1 MKTHA
6 LYVAGAAL
14 MIALSSCDRDLD
26 LAHAYNNGSSSKP
39 YEFDAD
45 FNPDDYTDFGTFVVG
60 DRNICWQDP
69 HIPRYMLWLDGKI
82 SVGKYDDSGLFTTY
96 WSADN
101 SLQQVSASPW
111 LEENVNALTSDMEVF
126 GKCIEPVSGFYDG
139 GAWFIGVHKLMDG
152 RLAGFFH
159 AESHWPGV
167 SAAYK
172 SIGVTYSS
180 DNGLTWETGR
190 RILSGTD
197 PKPEN
202 PAGQGESYGLGDGCV
217 VWNDAHKVWICYYSG
232 YCDDPGNYMIT
243 MACSEDPAGAAGTW
257 KKWDGKAFTVEGC
270 NGRVKRYK
278 WYSIQV
284 YLGKDTDGKKVYRR
298 FSGRDKNELL
308 RQIAQAEAELK
319 ETKEKSETKTLGE
332 ALEEYIVSRTAVCS
346 PSTIRGYRSVQRNAL
361 SELQNRP
368 IDEISQIELQKFM
381 NEYAKTHSPKTCR
394 NVHGLLSSILQNNR
408 PGFTIKTTLPQ
419 KELSDIY
426 VPDEKEISQIAELI
440 RGNPLEIPFLLA
452 TQCGLRESEITALN
466 ISNVHDDYI
475 MVTEAYV
482 LDENGVYQ
490 KKAPKSYAGYR
501 KIPISKAFANILC
514 KAADED
520 GRVVAMRSIN
530 ICNNWIRFRDKNGF
544 DENMNFHALRHHYA
558 SKCLLIGMPQKYI
571 AEIMGH
577 SSTRMIE
584 QVYQHV
590 FGSAME
596 EYANKIRNKMDDFC
610 KNYSKPD
617 NTIDN
622 T

>member
-45 FNPDDYTDFGTFVVG
+45 FNPNDYTDFGTFVVG
-60 DRNICWQDP
+60 DRNICRQDP

-126 GKCIEPVSGFYDG
+126 GKRIEPVSGFYDG

-257 KKWDGKAFTVEGC
+257 K
-270 NGRVKRYK
+270 NGMAKH
-278 WYSIQV
+278 
-284 YLGKDTDGKKVYRR
+284 
-298 FSGRDKNELL
+298 
-308 RQIAQAEAELK
+308 
-319 ETKEKSETKTLGE
+319 
-332 ALEEYIVSRTAVCS
+332 S
-346 PSTIRGYRSVQRNAL
+346 PS
-361 SELQNRP
+361 
-368 IDEISQIELQKFM
+368 
-381 NEYAKTHSPKTCR
+381 
-394 NVHGLLSSILQNNR
+394 
-408 PGFTIKTTLPQ
+408 
-419 KELSDIY
+419 
-426 VPDEKEISQIAELI
+426 
-440 RGNPLEIPFLLA
+440 
-452 TQCGLRESEITALN
+452 
-466 ISNVHDDYI
+466 
-475 MVTEAYV
+475 
-482 LDENGVYQ
+482 
-490 KKAPKSYAGYR
+490 
-501 KIPISKAFANILC
+501 
-514 KAADED
+514 KAAT
-520 GRVVAMRSIN
+520 GRHNSAAQTSRSPTSIP
-530 ICNNWIRFRDKNGF
+530 
-544 DENMNFHALRHHYA
+544 
-558 SKCLLIGMPQKYI
+558 MP
-571 AEIMGH
+571 AEIRRSCG
-577 SSTRMIE
+577 T
-584 QVYQHV
+584 
-590 FGSAME
+590 
-596 EYANKIRNKMDDFC
+596 
-610 KNYSKPD
+610 
-617 NTIDN
+617 T

>member
-101 SLQQVSASPW
+101 SLRQVSASPW
-111 LEENVNALTSDMEVF
+111 LDENVNALTSDMEVF

-202 PAGQGESYGLGDGCV
+202 PAGQGESYGVGDGCV
-217 VWNDAHKVWICYYSG
+217 VWNDALKV
-232 YCDDPGNYMIT
+232 
-243 MACSEDPAGAAGTW
+243 
-257 KKWDGKAFTVEGC
+257 
-270 NGRVKRYK
+270 
-278 WYSIQV
+278 
-284 YLGKDTDGKKVYRR
+284 
-298 FSGRDKNELL
+298 
-308 RQIAQAEAELK
+308 
-319 ETKEKSETKTLGE
+319 
-332 ALEEYIVSRTAVCS
+332 
-346 PSTIRGYRSVQRNAL
+346 
-361 SELQNRP
+361 
-368 IDEISQIELQKFM
+368 
-381 NEYAKTHSPKTCR
+381 
-394 NVHGLLSSILQNNR
+394 
-408 PGFTIKTTLPQ
+408 
-419 KELSDIY
+419 
-426 VPDEKEISQIAELI
+426 
-440 RGNPLEIPFLLA
+440 
-452 TQCGLRESEITALN
+452 
-466 ISNVHDDYI
+466 
-475 MVTEAYV
+475 
-482 LDENGVYQ
+482 
-490 KKAPKSYAGYR
+490 
-501 KIPISKAFANILC
+501 
-514 KAADED
+514 
-520 GRVVAMRSIN
+520 
-530 ICNNWIRFRDKNGF
+530 
-544 DENMNFHALRHHYA
+544 
-558 SKCLLIGMPQKYI
+558 
-571 AEIMGH
+571 
-577 SSTRMIE
+577 
-584 QVYQHV
+584 
-590 FGSAME
+590 
-596 EYANKIRNKMDDFC
+596 
-610 KNYSKPD
+610 
-617 NTIDN
+617 
-622 T
+622 